1 MTVVDV
7 TGGVL
12 GGCWQVT
19 ETVVKSSFLDSVQLV
34 GQEGMS
40 KIKIYKY
47 INRDYLSYNHFP
59 VYYLYP
65 RPVKLFTV

>member
-34 GQEGMS
+34 GQDGMS
-40 KIKIYKY
+40 GIKEYKY
-47 INRDYLSYNHFP
+47 INRDYLSYNHVP
-59 VYYLYP
+59 AYYL
-65 RPVKLFTV
+65 RIS

>member
-12 GGCWQVT
+12 GGCWQET

-40 KIKIYKY
+40 KKK
-47 INRDYLSYNHFP
+47 
-59 VYYLYP
+59 
-65 RPVKLFTV
+65 KT

>member
-19 ETVVKSSFLDSVQLV
+19 ETVVKSSFLDLVQLV
-34 GQEGMS
+34 GQDGMS
-40 KIKIYKY
+40 KMK
-47 INRDYLSYNHFP
+47 N
-59 VYYLYP
+59 
-65 RPVKLFTV
+65 T

>member
-12 GGCWQVT
+12 GGCWQET

-40 KIKIYKY
+40 KKK
-47 INRDYLSYNHFP
+47 N
-59 VYYLYP
+59 
-65 RPVKLFTV
+65 T

>member
-1 MTVVDV
+1 MTIVDV

-19 ETVVKSSFLDSVQLV
+19 ETVVKSSFLDLVQLV

-40 KIKIYKY
+40 TKRKINVYKC
-47 INRDYLSYNHFP
+47 
-59 VYYLYP
+59 YYRNVVSCSTDPCILP
-65 RPVKLFTV
+65 PFIIIMT

>member
-19 ETVVKSSFLDSVQLV
+19 KAVVKSSFLDSVQLV
-34 GQEGMS
+34 GQEGRS
-40 KIKIYKY
+40 KIKKY
-47 INRDYLSYNHFP
+47 ITYYGHQLADKHFP
-59 VYYLYP
+59 AHFVSC
-65 RPVKLFTV
+65 